1 MNKIRII
8 YAEDHQQFRKAVI
21 QQLEEFNISVIAEVS
36 NGKELL
42 DKMSLKPDVVLLDL
56 QMPILNGSQALDRII
71 ANRPET
77 KVIIVSMHYEE
88 ILVEN
93 YLLRGAKG
101 YISKD
106 VFAGD
111 IEILVDA
118 IRRVKDGGIYTCQL
132 PLEREKFSTRQKE
145 IIPFLVEGYTS
156 REIAGEVGIIER
168 SVEKQK
174 QKIYNKV
181 GGEKAIDFYRYA
193 FARGL
198 QFLENLNR
206 KKGS

>member
-1 MNKIRII
+1 MNRIRII

-21 QQLEEFNISVIAEVS
+21 KQLQEFNIFVIADVS

-42 DKMSLKPDVVLLDL
+42 DKMSLNPDVVLLDL
-56 QMPILNGSQALDRII
+56 QMPILNGSQTFDRII
-71 ANRPET
+71 KNRPEA
-77 KVIIVSMHYEE
+77 KIIIVSMHYEE
-88 ILVEN
+88 MLVEN
-93 YLLRGAKG
+93 YLSRGARG

-106 VFAGD
+106 VFAGN

-118 IRRVKDGGIYTCQL
+118 IKKVKEGQVFTYQL
-132 PLEREKFSTRQKE
+132 PLEREKFSERQKQ
-145 IIPFLVEGYTS
+145 IVPYLIEGYTS
-156 REIAGEVGIIER
+156 KEIASEIGIIER

-181 GGEKAIDFYRYA
+181 GGERAIDFYRYA

-198 QFLENLNR
+198 QFLGGKR
-206 KKGS
+206 KIN